1 MHLNDEAKTK
11 GLPDQID
18 YLRKKPYVE
27 NDRKIYFSIFAYFMA
42 IVMTVILEV
51 LVENSSL

>member
-11 GLPDQID
+11 GLSDQIN
-18 YLRKKPYVE
+18 YLRKKLYVE
-27 NDRKIYFSIFAYFMA
+27 NDWKIYFSIFAYFMA